1 MHGLQRGFNIIE
13 VLISLAVLAILVT
26 LAAPSFT
33 QWLQNQQIRTATDSI
48 LNGLQVARSEAVA
61 RNTNVSF
68 QFMDG
73 LSSTCA
79 VSALGSGG
87 ILLNQNWVVS
97 VGDPSG
103 ACDKKIGDTPPG
115 PVIQSRSES
124 EGTPNTAATTTPG
137 GATTVTFT
145 PLGATTGNPDGSFS
159 LQRVDVTNLVSAGA
173 ARPLR
178 VVINP
183 GGSLRM
189 CDPIAVAP
197 DSRACP

>member
-1 MHGLQRGFNIIE
+1 MHGLQHGFNIIE
-13 VLISLAVLAILVT
+13 VLISLVVLAILVT
-26 LAAPSFT
+26 LGAPSFS

-79 VSALGSGG
+79 RSAFGSGG
-87 ILLNQNWVVS
+87 VLLNQNWVVS

-103 ACDKKIGDTPPG
+103 ACDQKIGDTPPG

-124 EGTPNTAATTTPG
+124 EGTPNTAATPAPG
-137 GATTVTFT
+137 GTTTVTYT
-145 PLGATTGNPDGSFS
+145 PLAATTNNPDGSLT

-178 VVINP
+178 IIINP

-189 CDPIAVAP
+189 CDPVTVAP
-197 DSRACP
+197 DPRACP